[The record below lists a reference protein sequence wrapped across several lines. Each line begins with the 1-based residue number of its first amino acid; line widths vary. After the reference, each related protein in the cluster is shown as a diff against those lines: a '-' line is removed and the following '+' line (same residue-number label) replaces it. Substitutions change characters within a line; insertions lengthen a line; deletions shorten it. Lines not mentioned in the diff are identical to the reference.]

1 MKVLC
6 EIFRS
11 PKEEGMYLYVK
22 RQEGLERV
30 PEDLLK
36 RFGKPQSAMVLA
48 LTPERKL
55 ARTSAERVLACLEEP
70 GYYLQMPPSPH
81 ADAEAAQVRLHNSKM
96 GH

>member
-81 ADAEAAQVRLHNSKM
+81 ADAEAAQIGLHNSKM
-96 GH
+96 GR

>member
-1 MKVLC
+1 MKTLV
-6 EIFRS
+6 EVFRS
-11 PKEEGMYLYVK
+11 PKEAGMYLYVK
-22 RQEGLERV
+22 RAEGLERV

-55 ARTSAERVLACLEEP
+55 ARVSAERVLACLDEP
-70 GYYLQMPPSPH
+70 GYYLQLPPGPE
-81 ADAEAAQVRLHNSKM
+81 ADAEAANIHGHNSKL

>member
-1 MKVLC
+1 MKQLV

-22 RQEGLERV
+22 REEGLERV
-30 PEDLLK
+30 PEDLLR
-36 RFGKPQSAMVLA
+36 RFGTPQSAMVLA

-55 ARTSAERVLACLEEP
+55 ARTTAERVLACLEEP

-81 ADAEAAQVRLHNSKM
+81 ADAEAAQVRLHNSKL